1 MKENW
6 GEKGQGR
13 GKMVKREKERE
24 RERVRERER
33 LGKVRAKKDINNNEE
48 VNWRENN

>member
-1 MKENW
+1 M
-6 GEKGQGR
+6 GEE
-13 GKMVKREKERE
+13 KMAKRE
-24 RERVRERER
+24 RERER